1 MALSDLTIALPAL
14 FRNSGASCRKEC
26 TQIFE
31 IWDET
36 GREHGLTLPE
46 LQLRLRDYQGD
57 VMVRYLN
64 RLGLPSTLFL
74 TIRQGCAYQRFKA
87 GSPMLDWSL
96 LAQAMHAA
104 PLAGA
109 APAQGHALP

>member
-1 MALSDLTIALPAL
+1 M
-14 FRNSGASCRKEC
+14 
-26 TQIFE
+26 FE

-87 GSPMLDWSL
+87 GSPCSTGPGLPRPCT
-96 LAQAMHAA
+96 Q
-104 PLAGA
+104 PLVGA
-109 APAQGHALP
+109 EPAQGHALP

>member
-1 MALSDLTIALPAL
+1 M
-14 FRNSGASCRKEC
+14 
-26 TQIFE
+26 FE

-74 TIRQGCAYQRFKA
+74 TVRQGCAYQRFKA
-87 GSPMLDWSL
+87 GSPPGRDRTL
-96 LAQAMHAA
+96 LMKFEQADR
-104 PLAGA
+104 L
-109 APAQGHALP
+109 

>member
-1 MALSDLTIALPAL
+1 M
-14 FRNSGASCRKEC
+14 
-26 TQIFE
+26 FE

-87 GSPMLDWSL
+87 APPCSTGPGLPRPCTQPPWLAPHLHRAMPFPDPLLPAHAHYQTLPTASL
-96 LAQAMHAA
+96 
-104 PLAGA
+104 
-109 APAQGHALP
+109 

>member
-1 MALSDLTIALPAL
+1 M
-14 FRNSGASCRKEC
+14 
-26 TQIFE
+26 FE

-74 TIRQGCAYQRFKA
+74 TIRQGCA
-87 GSPMLDWSL
+87 
-96 LAQAMHAA
+96 
-104 PLAGA
+104 
-109 APAQGHALP
+109 

>member
-1 MALSDLTIALPAL
+1 M
-14 FRNSGASCRKEC
+14 
-26 TQIFE
+26 FE

-46 LQLRLRDYQGD
+46 LQLRLQDYQGD

-87 GSPMLDWSL
+87 GSPMLDWSW
-96 LAQAMHAA
+96 LAQAMHVA
-104 PLAGA
+104 PLVGA
-109 APAQGHALP
+109 EPAQGHALP